1 MMVNMRGCLL
11 LLVLMALSLTTRA
24 DDDNILTKKKNKDA
38 MMRLLTASLSA
49 PNADATSILSDAKQ
63 LFGED
68 TLETVELEELVA
80 KVASGSA
87 AAPSCKNTEQ
97 DPDDSDSN
105 APIVNDDDIPSTAD
119 RVAKRVAS
127 VRNDY
132 DCMEREFD
140 MSSKDFNAREAAEV
154 LNKCRLLVVRNIWP
168 ASVIEDYKI
177 NFSNYISDL
186 HEGRISSKGSTT
198 LGEAGFWTRR
208 STKRF
213 DIILPEYLKKEA
225 IFANPKVKKIM
236 SSPQALG
243 NDFIINSIGA
253 VIAESGAPM
262 GKYHY
267 DDAYLMGDESFA
279 QYNVVGADLPPWAVT
294 MFFPVL
300 NVTMVS
306 AFFVWWRRLKVRGYH
321 RVV

>member
-1 MMVNMRGCLL
+1 MYTTSMRGFIL
-11 LLVLMALSLTTRA
+11 LLVALLTLSQTANVVRA
-24 DDDNILTKKKNKDA
+24 EDDSNAKHSNTGA

-49 PNADATSILSDAKQ
+49 PNADATSILNDAKQ

-68 TLETVELEELVA
+68 ALETVELEELVE
-80 KVASGSA
+80 KVTSTSAA

-97 DPDDSDSN
+97 LADDADSD
-105 APIVNDDDIPSTAD
+105 AAIDVDDDNIPSTGD
-119 RVAKRVAS
+119 RVAKRVAT

-140 MSSKDFNAREAAEV
+140 MSSKDFNAREAAAV

-186 HEGRISSKGSTT
+186 HEGRISNEGSTT
-198 LGEAGFWTRR
+198 LGEAGFWARR
-208 STKRF
+208 SDKRF

-243 NDFIINSIGA
+243 KDFIINSIGA

-267 DDAYLMGDESFA
+267 DDAYLMGDDSFGDFHLA
-279 QYNVVGADLPPWAVT
+279 GADLPPWAVT
-294 MFFPVL
+294 MFFPVM

-306 AFFVWWRRLKVRGYH
+306 AFFVR
-321 RVV
+321 